1 MMVKSAVATATMP
14 QALNQAL
21 GTIRKTIPGMG
32 SDRPKIGRP
41 DLSYER
47 NDDDW
52 VDGFWS
58 GQLWLAYV
66 ETGDK
71 VFFDAARRQR
81 PYFVERLTR
90 PESHTHDLGFLYSLS
105 AVADYKLTGDAESC
119 RMGLAA
125 AESLARRYNPLGRF
139 IRAWNEPQNEGKI
152 IIDCMENL
160 ALLFWAAG
168 ETGESRFSDV
178 AVSHATTAAQTLVRP
193 DGSSFHAYK
202 FDPATG
208 KPLGGLTHQGYSD
221 DSCWSRGQGWGIHGF
236 AQTYAY
242 TGELLFLETSQRLA
256 DYAIAHLPADA
267 VPYWDYELPEY
278 APSYRDT
285 SAAAITAAGL
295 LLLTDQLGESERAS
309 HYRETAHTILESLI
323 ADYTTAS
330 EPQAEGLLLKGAAF
344 VEAGLPDAMLPYGD
358 YFYMEAL
365 SRAYGRKNF
374 FW

>member
-32 SDRPKIGRP
+32 SDRPKIGRL

-58 GQLWLAYV
+58 GQLWLAYM

-71 VFFDAARRQR
+71 VFLDAARRQK
-81 PYFVERLTR
+81 PYFVERLSR

-358 YFYMEAL
+358 YFYLEAL
-365 SRAYGRKNF
+365 LRTLGRKDL